1 MAQIWTDGIKELEHP
16 IESSINKFVK
26 EHTSQIESIVQWLPQ
41 EELAEMAETLV
52 NLTSFKRRVTPE
64 DDTVGGPVDVA
75 VVTKGDGFVWIKR
88 KNFHERG

>member
-16 IESSINKFVK
+16 IESSVNKFVK
-26 EHTSQIESIVQWLPQ
+26 EHANQIESIVQWLPQ

-64 DDTVGGPVDVA
+64 DDRLVA
-75 VVTKGDGFVWIKR
+75 LLMLLLLRKGMGSFGSSVRTSMK
-88 KNFHERG
+88 GV